1 MHQSILHQRILKA
14 LLAGSLAVAA
24 FIAGAERLQATLPN
38 YAHLQ
43 PNDPSNSVI
52 LSNLLNGEVP
62 GIVVGDKIFS
72 QFFYSTLPNDDMPEA
87 QDVEVFGFQDLDGN
101 YGLSFHGVFWDLA
114 NGKPSDALL
123 RFTVEVTPQAIEEG
137 WRISD
142 AHLFLGGLGIG
153 NNSFFA
159 VDESF
164 QGLNETL
171 NTYATTLGDEPEQ
184 VLSDWVDFSQLY
196 TKLRVTKDILAF
208 SGDSQFPVRVSV
220 IDQSFSQIQ
229 IPEPSSLTALTLVG
243 LGVFMARR
251 RPPTHDG
258 S

>member
-1 MHQSILHQRILKA
+1 MHHRILKSI
-14 LLAGSLAVAA
+14 LVGSLAVAA
-24 FIAGAERLQATLPN
+24 CIAGTGRLHATILN

-43 PNDPSNSVI
+43 PNDPNQSVI
-52 LSNLLNGEVP
+52 LSNLLNGEIP
-62 GIVVGDKIFS
+62 GIVVGDKAFS
-72 QFFYSTLPNDDMPEA
+72 EFFYSTLPNDDMPA
-87 QDVEVFGFQDLDGN
+87 PQDVEVFGFQDLDGN
-101 YGLSFHGVFWDLA
+101 YGLSFHGVFWDMA

-123 RFTVEVTPQAIEEG
+123 RFTVEVTPDAIAEG

-153 NNSFFA
+153 NNSFIS

-171 NTYATTLGDEPEQ
+171 NTFASTLGAVPKQ
-184 VLSDWVDFSQLY
+184 VLSDWTDFGQLY

-208 SGDSQFPVRVSV
+208 SGDVDEPVRVTV
-220 IDQSFSQIQ
+220 IDQSFSQVQ
-229 IPEPSSLTALTLVG
+229 VPEPSTLAAVTLLG
-243 LGVFMARR
+243 LGLFTVRR
-251 RPPTHDG
+251 RPPRDG

>member
-1 MHQSILHQRILKA
+1 MHHRILKSI
-14 LLAGSLAVAA
+14 LAGSLAVAT
-24 FIAGAERLQATLPN
+24 FIAGAERLQATLLN
-38 YAHLQ
+38 YAHLE
-43 PNDPSNSVI
+43 PNDPNGSVI
-52 LSNLLNGEVP
+52 LSDLLNGEIP

-72 QFFYSTLPNDDMPEA
+72 QFFYSTLPNDDMSEA

-114 NGKPSDALL
+114 DGKPSDALL
-123 RFTVEVTPQAIEEG
+123 RFTVEVTPQAIAEG

-153 NNSFFA
+153 TNSFLA

-171 NTYATTLGDEPEQ
+171 NTYATTLGDEPDQ
-184 VLSDWVDFSQLY
+184 VLSDFVDFSQLY
-196 TKLRVTKDILAF
+196 TNLRVTKDILAF
-208 SGDSQFPVRVSV
+208 SGDGRVPVRVSV
-220 IDQSFSQIQ
+220 IDQSFSQTL
-229 IPEPSSLTALTLVG
+229 IPEPTSLAALTIFG
-243 LGVFMARR
+243 LGLILARR
-251 RPPTHDG
+251 RPPPRDG